1 MIPPIA
7 FFTGVLFLNEKI
19 KINALLALLM
29 ILGALYINYRS
40 SKTNKIN

>member
-29 ILGALYINYRS
+29 ILLALYINYKS
-40 SKTNKIN
+40 SKITKIN